1 MTRPITPA
9 LSQARRE
16 KTLALMLNPPRPVV
30 ERARG
35 HREWM
40 TPLAV
45 RRGRVVAPNVE
56 NRNG

>member
-45 RRGRVVAPNVE
+45 RRGRV
-56 NRNG
+56 

>member
-1 MTRPITPA
+1 MTRPITSA

-40 TPLAV
+40 VPLAE
-45 RRGRVVAPNVE
+45 RKAR
-56 NRNG
+56 